1 MLRTKRDRVSCW
13 AKTPFPKPLSKS
25 GLEVIPRR
33 WKVVQTVR
41 EKFSCR
47 ACEAITQPPAP
58 FHPIA
63 RGRAGPNLLATVLE
77 AKFGQHL
84 PLNRQSETY
93 ARRWCMEASEV
104 ARPPPLLVQAA
115 RTETGLATRIMR
127 LSTSTAMAAS
137 PCCAGKPRA
146 RSLGPMVAL

>member
-1 MLRTKRDRVSCW
+1 MNRVISRTDFIVDELGYV
-13 AKTPFPKPLSKS
+13 PLSPT
-25 GLEVIPRR
+25 GAELLFEA
-33 WKVVQTVR
+33 
-41 EKFSCR
+41 FSQR
-47 ACEAITQPPAP
+47 YE
-58 FHPIA
+58 
-63 RGRAGPNLLATVLE
+63 RGSTIV
-77 AKFGQHL
+77 
-84 PLNRQSETY
+84 TW
-93 ARRWCMEASEV
+93 RWCMEASEV